1 MLYFHVSSSQRALIP
16 KAEKPKQK
24 PAAMSAPPPR
34 WLALTQ
40 KMTLRGLSTE
50 ELLKKLME
58 EGIDVSD
65 DEAQRFR
72 GKSGVILCFYKN
84 YNV

>member
-16 KAEKPKQK
+16 KAEKA
-24 PAAMSAPPPR
+24 AAMSAPPPR
-34 WLALTQ
+34 WLALMQ

-50 ELLKKLME
+50 ELLKRLME

>member
-16 KAEKPKQK
+16 KAEK

-50 ELLKKLME
+50 ELLKRLME